1 MHAEVISVG
10 TEILLGQITD
20 TNSTFIS
27 QRLAELGID
36 VYFKTVVGDN
46 EKRLLQALEIAS
58 GRSDMVILSGGLGPT
73 KDDLTKQTVA
83 KFLNC
88 GLLTDKDALEY
99 IEEYYRQNNR
109 KMTDNNLLQAKYLEG
124 SVSLPNESG
133 MAVGSYYQNQNGP
146 DFILLPGPPSE
157 MRPMFDKEVMH
168 RLKENYAREHLL
180 FSRVLRFYGIGE
192 SQLVTELDDLINGQ
206 MNPTIAP
213 YAKVGEVTLRLT
225 AQADSKESAK
235 EILDE
240 TEQVI
245 SKRVGQY
252 LYGYGDD
259 NSLPKVVVEKLK
271 QRGLT
276 VSASE
281 SLTGGSFQKAV
292 TDIAGSSQIFPG
304 GFVTYS
310 ASAKE
315 NLLDIPKEIIIENGV
330 VSEATAKWMA
340 ERTRI
345 KMDTDFGV
353 SFTGVAG
360 PDTLEGNPAGT
371 VWIGISQRDRQTA
384 AFEYHFFYGDRDA
397 VRVRSVLAGF
407 DLINNEL

>member
-46 EKRLLQALEIAS
+46 EKKLLQALEIAS

-88 GLLTDKDALEY
+88 GLLTDKNALEY

-157 MRPMFDKEVMH
+157 MRPMFDKQAMH

-206 MNPTIAP
+206 TNPTIAP

-371 VWIGISQRDRQTA
+371 VWIGISQRGRQTA
-384 AFEYHFFYGDRDA
+384 AFEYHFYGDRDA

-407 DLINNEL
+407 DLINKKL

>member
-88 GLLTDKDALEY
+88 GLLTDKNALEY

-157 MRPMFDKEVMH
+157 MRPMFDKEAMP
-168 RLKENYAREHLL
+168 RLKKNYAKEHLL

-206 MNPTIAP
+206 TNPTIAP

-235 EILDE
+235 EILDK

-315 NLLDIPKEIIIENGV
+315 NLLNIPKEIIIENGV

-345 KMDTDFGV
+345 KMETDFGV

-371 VWIGISQRDRQTA
+371 VWIGISQRGRQTA
-384 AFEYHFFYGDRDA
+384 AFEYHFYGDRDA

-407 DLINNEL
+407 DLINKKL

>member
-88 GLLTDKDALEY
+88 GLLTDKNALEY

-146 DFILLPGPPSE
+146 DFILLPGPPRE
-157 MRPMFDKEVMH
+157 MRPMFDKEAMP
-168 RLKENYAREHLL
+168 RLKKNYAKEHLL

-206 MNPTIAP
+206 TNPTIAP

-371 VWIGISQRDRQTA
+371 VWIGISQRGRQTA
-384 AFEYHFFYGDRDA
+384 AFEYHFYGDRDA

-407 DLINNEL
+407 DLINKKL

>member
-88 GLLTDKDALEY
+88 GLLTDKNALEY

-157 MRPMFDKEVMH
+157 MRPMFDKEAMP
-168 RLKENYAREHLL
+168 RLKKNYAKEHLL

-206 MNPTIAP
+206 TNPTIAP

-360 PDTLEGNPAGT
+360 PDTLEENPAGT
-371 VWIGISQRDRQTA
+371 VWIGISQRGRQTA
-384 AFEYHFFYGDRDA
+384 AFEYHFYGDRDA

-407 DLINNEL
+407 DLINKKL

>member
-88 GLLTDKDALEY
+88 GLLTDKNALEY

-157 MRPMFDKEVMH
+157 MRPMFDKEAIP
-168 RLKENYAREHLL
+168 RLKKNYAKEHLL

-206 MNPTIAP
+206 TNPTIAP

-371 VWIGISQRDRQTA
+371 VWIGISQRGRQTA
-384 AFEYHFFYGDRDA
+384 AFEYHFYGDRDA

-407 DLINNEL
+407 DLINKKL

>member
-88 GLLTDKDALEY
+88 GLLTDKNALEY

-157 MRPMFDKEVMH
+157 MRPMFDKEAMP
-168 RLKENYAREHLL
+168 RLKKKYAKEHLL

-206 MNPTIAP
+206 TNPTIAP

-315 NLLDIPKEIIIENGV
+315 NLLNIPKKIIIENGV

-371 VWIGISQRDRQTA
+371 VWIGISQRGRQTA
-384 AFEYHFFYGDRDA
+384 AFEYHFYGDRDA

-407 DLINNEL
+407 DLINKKL

>member
-88 GLLTDKDALEY
+88 GLLTDKNALEY

-157 MRPMFDKEVMH
+157 MRPMFDKEAMP
-168 RLKENYAREHLL
+168 RLKKNYAKEHLL

-206 MNPTIAP
+206 TNPTIAP

-259 NSLPKVVVEKLK
+259 NNLPKVVVEKLK

-371 VWIGISQRDRQTA
+371 VWIGISQRGRQTA
-384 AFEYHFFYGDRDA
+384 AFEYHFYGDRDA

-407 DLINNEL
+407 DLINKKL

>member
-27 QRLAELGID
+27 KRLAELGID

-88 GLLTDKDALEY
+88 GLLTDKNALEY

-157 MRPMFDKEVMH
+157 MRSMFDKEAMP
-168 RLKENYAREHLL
+168 RLKKNYAKEHLL

-206 MNPTIAP
+206 TNPTIAP

-315 NLLDIPKEIIIENGV
+315 NLLNIPKKIIIENGV

-371 VWIGISQRDRQTA
+371 VWIGISQRGRQTA
-384 AFEYHFFYGDRDA
+384 AFEYHFYGDRDA

-407 DLINNEL
+407 DLINKKL

>member
-88 GLLTDKDALEY
+88 GLLTDKNALEY

-157 MRPMFDKEVMH
+157 MRSMFDKEAMP
-168 RLKENYAREHLL
+168 RLKKNYAKEHLL

-206 MNPTIAP
+206 TNPTIAP

-360 PDTLEGNPAGT
+360 PDTLEGNSAGT
-371 VWIGISQRDRQTA
+371 VWIGISQRGRQAA
-384 AFEYHFFYGDRDA
+384 AFEYHFYGDRDA

-407 DLINNEL
+407 DLINKKL

>member
-58 GRSDMVILSGGLGPT
+58 GRSDMIILSGGLGPT

-88 GLLTDKDALEY
+88 GLLTDKNALEY

-157 MRPMFDKEVMH
+157 MRSMFDKEAMP
-168 RLKENYAREHLL
+168 RLKKNYAKEHLL

-206 MNPTIAP
+206 TNPTIAP

-371 VWIGISQRDRQTA
+371 VWIGISQRGRQTA
-384 AFEYHFFYGDRDA
+384 AFEYHFYGDRDA

-407 DLINNEL
+407 DLINKKL

>member
-88 GLLTDKDALEY
+88 GLLTDKNALEY

-157 MRPMFDKEVMH
+157 MRPMFDKEAMP
-168 RLKENYAREHLL
+168 RLKKNYAKEHLL
-180 FSRVLRFYGIGE
+180 FSRVLRFYCIGE

-206 MNPTIAP
+206 TNPTIAP

-252 LYGYGDD
+252 LYGHGDD

-340 ERTRI
+340 ERTRV

-360 PDTLEGNPAGT
+360 PDTLEGNSAGT
-371 VWIGISQRDRQTA
+371 VWIGISQRGRQAA
-384 AFEYHFFYGDRDA
+384 AFEYHFYGDRDA

-407 DLINNEL
+407 DLINKKL

>member
-88 GLLTDKDALEY
+88 GLLTDKNALEY

-157 MRPMFDKEVMH
+157 MRPMFDKEAMP
-168 RLKENYAREHLL
+168 RLKKNYAKEHLL

-206 MNPTIAP
+206 TNPTIAP

-271 QRGLT
+271 QRVLT

-371 VWIGISQRDRQTA
+371 VWIGISQRGRQTA
-384 AFEYHFFYGDRDA
+384 AFEYHFYGDRDA

-407 DLINNEL
+407 DLINKKL

>member
-88 GLLTDKDALEY
+88 GLLTDKNALEY

-124 SVSLPNESG
+124 SVSLPNESS

-157 MRPMFDKEVMH
+157 MRPMFDKEAMP
-168 RLKENYAREHLL
+168 RLKKNYAKEHLL

-206 MNPTIAP
+206 TNPTIAP

-315 NLLDIPKEIIIENGV
+315 NLLNIPKKIIIENGV

-371 VWIGISQRDRQTA
+371 VWIGISQRGRQTA
-384 AFEYHFFYGDRDA
+384 AFEYHFYGDRDA

-407 DLINNEL
+407 DLINKKL

>member
-157 MRPMFDKEVMH
+157 MRPMFDKEAMP
-168 RLKENYAREHLL
+168 RLKKNYAKEHLL

-206 MNPTIAP
+206 TNPTIAP

-292 TDIAGSSQIFPG
+292 TDITGSSQIFPG

-345 KMDTDFGV
+345 KMGTDFGV

-371 VWIGISQRDRQTA
+371 VWIGISQRGRQTA
-384 AFEYHFFYGDRDA
+384 AFEYHFYGDRDA

-407 DLINNEL
+407 DLINKKL

>member
-88 GLLTDKDALEY
+88 GLLTDKNALEY

-124 SVSLPNESG
+124 SISLPNESG

-157 MRPMFDKEVMH
+157 MRPMFDKEAMP
-168 RLKENYAREHLL
+168 RLKKNYAKEHLL

-206 MNPTIAP
+206 TNPTIAP

-371 VWIGISQRDRQTA
+371 VWIGISQRGRQTA
-384 AFEYHFFYGDRDA
+384 AFEYHFYGDRDA

-407 DLINNEL
+407 DLINKKL

>member
-124 SVSLPNESG
+124 SISLPNESG

-157 MRPMFDKEVMH
+157 MRPMFDKQVMH

-206 MNPTIAP
+206 TNPTIAP

-384 AFEYHFFYGDRDA
+384 AFEYHFMGIEMRFA
-397 VRVRSVLAGF
+397 FAAF
-407 DLINNEL
+407 

>member
-88 GLLTDKDALEY
+88 GLLTDKNALEY

-157 MRPMFDKEVMH
+157 MRPMFDKEAMP
-168 RLKENYAREHLL
+168 RLKKKYAKEHLL

-206 MNPTIAP
+206 TNPTIAP

-315 NLLDIPKEIIIENGV
+315 NLLDIPKKIIIENGV

-371 VWIGISQRDRQTA
+371 VWIGISQRGRQTA
-384 AFEYHFFYGDRDA
+384 AFEYHFYGDRDA

-407 DLINNEL
+407 DLINKKL

>member
-88 GLLTDKDALEY
+88 GLLTDKNALEY

-157 MRPMFDKEVMH
+157 MRPMFDKEAMP
-168 RLKENYAREHLL
+168 RLKKNYAKEHLL

-206 MNPTIAP
+206 TNPTIAP

-315 NLLDIPKEIIIENGV
+315 KLLDIPKEIIIENGV

-371 VWIGISQRDRQTA
+371 VWIGISQRGRQTA
-384 AFEYHFFYGDRDA
+384 AFEYHFYGDRDA

-407 DLINNEL
+407 DLINKKL

>member
-1 MHAEVISVG
+1 MNAEVISVG

-88 GLLTDKDALEY
+88 GLLTDKNALEY

-133 MAVGSYYQNQNGP
+133 MAVGSYYQNQNVP

-157 MRPMFDKEVMH
+157 MRPMFDKEAMP
-168 RLKENYAREHLL
+168 RLKKNYAKEHLL

-206 MNPTIAP
+206 TNPTIAP

-315 NLLDIPKEIIIENGV
+315 NLLNIPKEIIIENGV

-371 VWIGISQRDRQTA
+371 VWIGISQRGRQTA
-384 AFEYHFFYGDRDA
+384 AFEYHFYGDRDA

-407 DLINNEL
+407 DLINKKL

>member
-46 EKRLLQALEIAS
+46 EKRLIQALEIAS

-88 GLLTDKDALEY
+88 GLLTDKNALEY

-157 MRPMFDKEVMH
+157 MRPMFDKEVMP
-168 RLKENYAREHLL
+168 RLKKNYAKEHLL

-206 MNPTIAP
+206 TNPTIAP

-315 NLLDIPKEIIIENGV
+315 NLLNIPKEIIIENGV

-371 VWIGISQRDRQTA
+371 VWIGISQRGRQTA
-384 AFEYHFFYGDRDA
+384 AFEYHFYGDRDA

-407 DLINNEL
+407 DLINKKL

>member
-88 GLLTDKDALEY
+88 GLLTDKNALEY

-157 MRPMFDKEVMH
+157 MRPMFDKEAMP
-168 RLKENYAREHLL
+168 RLKKNYAKEHLL

-206 MNPTIAP
+206 TNPTIAP

-235 EILDE
+235 EIFDE

-371 VWIGISQRDRQTA
+371 VWIGISQRGRQTA
-384 AFEYHFFYGDRDA
+384 AFEYHFYGDRDA

-407 DLINNEL
+407 DLINKKL

>member
-20 TNSTFIS
+20 TNSTFVS

-88 GLLTDKDALEY
+88 GLLTDKNALEY

-157 MRPMFDKEVMH
+157 MRPMFDKEAMP
-168 RLKENYAREHLL
+168 RLKKNYAKEHLL

-206 MNPTIAP
+206 TNPTIAP

-245 SKRVGQY
+245 SKRVGRY

-345 KMDTDFGV
+345 KMDTDFGI

-371 VWIGISQRDRQTA
+371 VWIGISQRGRQTA
-384 AFEYHFFYGDRDA
+384 AFEYHFYGDRDA

-407 DLINNEL
+407 DLINKKL

>member
-88 GLLTDKDALEY
+88 GLLTDKNALEY

-157 MRPMFDKEVMH
+157 IRPMFDKEAMP
-168 RLKENYAREHLL
+168 RLKKNYAKEHLL

-206 MNPTIAP
+206 TNPTIAP

-245 SKRVGQY
+245 SKRVGRY

-345 KMDTDFGV
+345 KMDTDFGI

-371 VWIGISQRDRQTA
+371 VWIGISQRGRQTA
-384 AFEYHFFYGDRDA
+384 AFEYHFYGDRDA

-407 DLINNEL
+407 DLINKKL

>member
-88 GLLTDKDALEY
+88 GLLTDKNALEY

-157 MRPMFDKEVMH
+157 MRSMFDKEAMP
-168 RLKENYAREHLL
+168 RLKKNYAKEHLL

-206 MNPTIAP
+206 TNPTIAP

-245 SKRVGQY
+245 SKRMGQY

-271 QRGLT
+271 QRGLS

-371 VWIGISQRDRQTA
+371 VWIGISQRGRQTA
-384 AFEYHFFYGDRDA
+384 AFEYHFYGDRDA

-407 DLINNEL
+407 DLINKKL

>member
-124 SVSLPNESG
+124 SISLPNESG

-157 MRPMFDKEVMH
+157 MRPMFDKQVMH

-206 MNPTIAP
+206 TNPTIAP

-371 VWIGISQRDRQTA
+371 VWIGISQRDRQIA
-384 AFEYHFFYGDRDA
+384 AFEYHFYGDRDA
-397 VRVRSVLAGF
+397 VRIRSVLAGF

>member
-1 MHAEVISVG
+1 
-10 TEILLGQITD
+10 
-20 TNSTFIS
+20 
-27 QRLAELGID
+27 
-36 VYFKTVVGDN
+36 
-46 EKRLLQALEIAS
+46 
-58 GRSDMVILSGGLGPT
+58 MVILSGGLGPT

-88 GLLTDKDALEY
+88 GLLTDKNALEY

-157 MRPMFDKEVMH
+157 MRPMFDKEAMP
-168 RLKENYAREHLL
+168 RLKKNYAKEHLL

-206 MNPTIAP
+206 TNPTIAP

-371 VWIGISQRDRQTA
+371 VWIGISQRGRQTA
-384 AFEYHFFYGDRDA
+384 AFEYHFYGDRDA

-407 DLINNEL
+407 DLINKKL

>member
-1 MHAEVISVG
+1 M
-10 TEILLGQITD
+10 LLGQITD

-88 GLLTDKDALEY
+88 GLLTDKNALEY

-157 MRPMFDKEVMH
+157 MRSMFDKEAMP
-168 RLKENYAREHLL
+168 RLKKNYAKEHLL

-206 MNPTIAP
+206 TNPTIAP

-371 VWIGISQRDRQTA
+371 VWIGISQRGRLTA
-384 AFEYHFFYGDRDA
+384 AFEYHFYGDRDA

-407 DLINNEL
+407 DLINKKL

>member
-58 GRSDMVILSGGLGPT
+58 GRSDLVILSGGLGPT

-109 KMTDNNLLQAKYLEG
+109 KMTDNNLLQAKYLDG
-124 SVSLPNESG
+124 SVPLPNESG

-157 MRPMFDKEVMH
+157 MHPMFDKEAMP
-168 RLKENYAREHLL
+168 RLKKNYAREHLL

-192 SQLVTELDDLINGQ
+192 SQLVTELDDLINEQ
-206 MNPTIAP
+206 TNPTIAP

-225 AQADSKESAK
+225 AQADSKENAK

-240 TEQVI
+240 TEQLI

-271 QRGLT
+271 QKCLT

-281 SLTGGSFQKAV
+281 SLTGGYFQKAV
-292 TDIAGSSQIFPG
+292 TDIAGASQIFPG

-315 NLLDIPKEIIIENGV
+315 SLLDIPKEIIDENGV

-345 KMDTDFGV
+345 KTDTDFGV

-360 PDTLEGNPAGT
+360 PDTLEGNSAGT
-371 VWIGISQRDRQTA
+371 VWIGISQRGGQTV
-384 AFEYHFFYGDRDA
+384 AFEYHFYGDRDA

-407 DLINNEL
+407 DLINKKL

>member
-88 GLLTDKDALEY
+88 GLLTDKNALEY

-157 MRPMFDKEVMH
+157 MRPMFDKEAMP
-168 RLKENYAREHLL
+168 RLKKNYAKEHLL

-206 MNPTIAP
+206 TNPTIAP

-315 NLLDIPKEIIIENGV
+315 NLLNIPKEIIIENGV

-371 VWIGISQRDRQTA
+371 VWIGISQRGRQTA
-384 AFEYHFFYGDRDA
+384 AFEYHFYGARDA

-407 DLINNEL
+407 DLINKKL

>member
-88 GLLTDKDALEY
+88 GLLTDKNALEY

-157 MRPMFDKEVMH
+157 MRPMFDKQVMH

-206 MNPTIAP
+206 TNPTIAP

-371 VWIGISQRDRQTA
+371 VWIGISQRGRQTA
-384 AFEYHFFYGDRDA
+384 AFEYHFYGDRDA

>member
-88 GLLTDKDALEY
+88 GLLTDKNALEY

-133 MAVGSYYQNQNGP
+133 MAVGSYYRNQNGP

-157 MRPMFDKEVMH
+157 MRPMFDKEAMP
-168 RLKENYAREHLL
+168 RLKKNYAKEHLL

-206 MNPTIAP
+206 TNPTIAP

-315 NLLDIPKEIIIENGV
+315 NLLNIPKEIIIENGV

-371 VWIGISQRDRQTA
+371 VWIGISQRGRQTA
-384 AFEYHFFYGDRDA
+384 AFEYHFYGDRDA

-407 DLINNEL
+407 DLINKKL

>member
-88 GLLTDKDALEY
+88 GLLTDKNALEY

-157 MRPMFDKEVMH
+157 MRPMFDKEAMP
-168 RLKENYAREHLL
+168 RLKKNYAKEHLL

-206 MNPTIAP
+206 TNPTIAP
-213 YAKVGEVTLRLT
+213 YAKIGEVTLRLT

-235 EILDE
+235 EIFDE

-371 VWIGISQRDRQTA
+371 VWIGISQRGRQTA
-384 AFEYHFFYGDRDA
+384 AFEYHFYGDRDA

-407 DLINNEL
+407 DLINKKL

>member
-88 GLLTDKDALEY
+88 GLLTDKNALEY

-157 MRPMFDKEVMH
+157 MRPMFDKEAMP
-168 RLKENYAREHLL
+168 RLKKNYAKEHLL

-206 MNPTIAP
+206 TNPTIAP

-315 NLLDIPKEIIIENGV
+315 NLLDIQKEIIIENGV

-371 VWIGISQRDRQTA
+371 VWIGISQRGRQTA
-384 AFEYHFFYGDRDA
+384 AFEYHFYGDRDA

-407 DLINNEL
+407 DLINKKL

>member
-88 GLLTDKDALEY
+88 GLLTDKNALEY

-157 MRPMFDKEVMH
+157 MRPMFDKEAMP
-168 RLKENYAREHLL
+168 RLKKNYAKEHLL

-206 MNPTIAP
+206 TNPTIAP

-315 NLLDIPKEIIIENGV
+315 NLLNIPKKIIIENGV

-360 PDTLEGNPAGT
+360 PDTLGGNPAGT
-371 VWIGISQRDRQTA
+371 VWIGISQRGRQTA
-384 AFEYHFFYGDRDA
+384 AFEYHFYGDRDA

-407 DLINNEL
+407 DLINKKL

>member
-88 GLLTDKDALEY
+88 GLLTDKNALEY
-99 IEEYYRQNNR
+99 IEEYYRQNNW

-157 MRPMFDKEVMH
+157 MRPMFDKEAMP
-168 RLKENYAREHLL
+168 RLKKNYAKEHLL

-206 MNPTIAP
+206 TNPTIAP

-281 SLTGGSFQKAV
+281 SLTGGSFQKDV

-315 NLLDIPKEIIIENGV
+315 NLLNIPKKIIIENGV

-371 VWIGISQRDRQTA
+371 VWIGISQRGRQTA
-384 AFEYHFFYGDRDA
+384 AFEYHFYGDRDA

-407 DLINNEL
+407 DLINKKL

>member
-88 GLLTDKDALEY
+88 GLLTDKNALEY

-157 MRPMFDKEVMH
+157 MRPMFDKEAMP
-168 RLKENYAREHLL
+168 RLKKNYAKEHLL

-206 MNPTIAP
+206 TNPTIAP

-252 LYGYGDD
+252 LYEYGDD

-315 NLLDIPKEIIIENGV
+315 NLLNIPKEIIIENGV

-371 VWIGISQRDRQTA
+371 VWIGISQRGRQTA
-384 AFEYHFFYGDRDA
+384 AFEYHFYGDRDA

-407 DLINNEL
+407 DLINKKL

>member
-88 GLLTDKDALEY
+88 GLLTDKNALEY

-157 MRPMFDKEVMH
+157 MRPMFDKEAMP
-168 RLKENYAREHLL
+168 RLKKNYAKEHLL
-180 FSRVLRFYGIGE
+180 SSRVLRFYGIGE

-206 MNPTIAP
+206 TNPTIAP

-225 AQADSKESAK
+225 AQADLKESAK

-315 NLLDIPKEIIIENGV
+315 NLLNIPKKIIIENGV

-371 VWIGISQRDRQTA
+371 VWIGISQRGRQTA
-384 AFEYHFFYGDRDA
+384 AFEYHFYGDRDA

-407 DLINNEL
+407 DLINKKL

>member
-27 QRLAELGID
+27 RRLAELGID

-46 EKRLLQALEIAS
+46 EKRLLQALKIAS
-58 GRSDMVILSGGLGPT
+58 GRADLVILSGGLGPT

-83 KFLNC
+83 EFLNC
-88 GLLTDKDALEY
+88 GLLTNNDALEY

-133 MAVGSYYQNQNGP
+133 MAVGSYYQNPEGP

-157 MRPMFDKEVMH
+157 MQPMFDREVMP

-192 SQLVTELDDLINGQ
+192 SQLVTELDDVINGQ
-206 MNPTIAP
+206 TNPTIAP

-225 AQADSKESAK
+225 AQAATKESAK

-240 TEQVI
+240 MEQVI
-245 SKRVGQY
+245 SERVGQY

-271 QRGLT
+271 QKGLT

-292 TDIAGSSQIFPG
+292 TDIAGASQIFPG

-315 NLLDIPKEIIIENGV
+315 NLLDIPKKIIDENGV

-345 KMDTDFGV
+345 KTDTDFGV

-371 VWIGISQRDRQTA
+371 VWIGISRRNRQTA
-384 AFEYHFFYGDRDA
+384 AFEYHFYGDRDA
-397 VRVRSVLAGF
+397 VRIRSVLAGF
-407 DLINNEL
+407 DLINKEL

>member
-88 GLLTDKDALEY
+88 GLLTDKNALEY

-124 SVSLPNESG
+124 SISLPNESG

-157 MRPMFDKEVMH
+157 MRPMFDKEAMP
-168 RLKENYAREHLL
+168 RLKKNYAKEHLL

-206 MNPTIAP
+206 TNPTIAP

-292 TDIAGSSQIFPG
+292 TDITGSSQIFPG

-345 KMDTDFGV
+345 KMGTDFGV

-371 VWIGISQRDRQTA
+371 VWIGISQRGRQTA
-384 AFEYHFFYGDRDA
+384 AFEYHFYGDRDA

-407 DLINNEL
+407 DLINKKL